1 MGIKLV
7 AKKAAKLALVA
18 ALLTAI
24 GVVGINLWIVGSVS
38 ARMYDQLDDVEK
50 RDVALLLGT
59 SPYQIGGGDN
69 PFFTHRI
76 TAAADL
82 YHAGK
87 VRHIIVSGES
97 SPNYNEP
104 RAMRKALIKKGVPEN
119 AITMDFA
126 GLRTFDSVVRC
137 QKIFQQQ
144 KVTIISQAFHN
155 ARALFIADYYGL
167 DAIAYNAEYPAE
179 VSSYTMLREY
189 FARPKAVLDL
199 YLLDTQPRHMGEQVF
214 IDLSQP

>member
-1 MGIKLV
+1 MNMKLI

-18 ALLTAI
+18 ILLTTIA
-24 GVVGINLWIVGSVS
+24 VVGINLWIVGSVN
-38 ARMYDQLDDVEK
+38 ARMYDRIEDIER

-59 SPYQIGGGDN
+59 SPYMIGGGDN

-76 TAAADL
+76 EAAADL
-82 YHAGK
+82 FHAGK

-104 RAMRKALIKKGVPEN
+104 RAMRKALLKKGVPEA

-155 ARALFIADYYGL
+155 SRALFIADAYGL
-167 DAIAYNAEYPAE
+167 DAIAYNAAYPSEA
-179 VSSYTMLREY
+179 SSRTLLREY
-189 FARPKAVLDL
+189 LARPKAVLDL
-199 YLLDTQPRHMGEQVF
+199 YFLDTQPQYLGEQVV
-214 IDLSQP
+214 INLQTP